1 MHQPATR
8 PASYNREGPE
18 GRGEEG
24 ERGREGAPKR
34 ASASTKAGKQRQRG
48 PTGKKR
54 SGGERGRGSPRR
66 APASSEAGEQ
76 HREDL
81 EERRRRGERGREEE
95 EKAETPLGSKPPPH
109 PRDKRGATRE
119 ARRADRGGEEETSP
133 WVTPGPGQMS
143 ARRRWSKRSGRE
155 WRGVQVV
162 ACSAFG
168 LPTVDSGSRGGGKAW
183 RALSARR
190 SC

>member
-1 MHQPATR
+1 MPPSAHLPALR
-8 PASYNREGPE
+8 L
-18 GRGEEG
+18 
-24 ERGREGAPKR
+24 
-34 ASASTKAGKQRQRG
+34 
-48 PTGKKR
+48 
-54 SGGERGRGSPRR
+54 
-66 APASSEAGEQ
+66 ASSY
-76 HREDL
+76 REDP
-81 EERRRRGERGREEE
+81 EERRRKGERRRREG

-155 WRGVQVV
+155 WRGIQVV

-168 LPTVDSGSRGGGKAW
+168 LPTVDSGSRGQGRLLRGGWAPQGGARVQRDWGSLAACPQKAG
-183 RALSARR
+183 RGRESTSLVAPSAVP
-190 SC
+190 